1 MNEIRSTTLDSAVL
15 LAATTACLYC
25 VGTAHY
31 GGYLSAL
38 QLDADVLNRDFNQIV
53 YNGFLLS
60 FVPAFTL
67 IALLFLGSWIYSH
80 AILPEAND
88 LLRKSYHNRKV
99 FLRAKH
105 RLWGRRKD
113 SPLELRH
120 KRRTLR
126 ISTGVVLALGLIFSL
141 QQFEQKG
148 KSDAEALQKKFV
160 SPTSRLT
167 ADHILVKIDDQQ
179 YRLLFLTCGARNCA
193 GLDPESQ
200 IVYYFPQNGHAYVL
214 PKALAKPASAASSA
228 SQPQI

>member
-1 MNEIRSTTLDSAVL
+1 MSEVRSTILDSAVL
-15 LAATTACLYC
+15 LAATTAGLYC

-31 GGYLSAL
+31 GGYLSVL
-38 QLDADVLNRDFNQIV
+38 QLDADVLNRDFNQVI

-60 FVPAFTL
+60 FAPAFAL
-67 IALLFLGSWIYSH
+67 IATLSLGSWVYSH

-105 RLWGRRKD
+105 RLWGKRKD

-126 ISTGVVLALGLIFSL
+126 ASAGVMVAFGLILSL

-148 KSDAEALQKKFV
+148 KRDARALQKTFV
-160 SPTSRLT
+160 SSTSLLS
-167 ADHILVKIDDQQ
+167 AEHILVKIDDRH
-179 YRLLFLTCGARNCA
+179 YRLLFLACGARNCA
-193 GLDPESQ
+193 GLEPESHV
-200 IVYYFPQNGHAYVL
+200 VYYFPQNGHAYV
-214 PKALAKPASAASSA
+214 PRKVPAKPASAAVSA
-228 SQPQI
+228 P